1 MVLPGPCIDQT
12 FKNNLLASIQI
23 QKTHY
28 NSVILKD
35 FHWYLNEIRKRKCVG
50 FYCLTNLSIK
60 KYMYIY
66 NVWLNEYLF

>member
-1 MVLPGPCIDQT
+1 MKPQSANVKMKVTSSGMVSTFLLLWHTLKLEVATMVLPGPCIDQT

-35 FHWYLNEIRKRKCVG
+35 FH
-50 FYCLTNLSIK
+50 
-60 KYMYIY
+60 
-66 NVWLNEYLF
+66 